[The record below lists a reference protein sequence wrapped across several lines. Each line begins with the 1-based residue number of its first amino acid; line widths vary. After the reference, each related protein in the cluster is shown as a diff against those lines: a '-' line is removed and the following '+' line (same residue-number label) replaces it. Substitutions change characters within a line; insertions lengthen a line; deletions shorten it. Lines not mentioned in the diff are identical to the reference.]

1 MFQKSVKNFPKF
13 AFRYRAKKYTKRED
27 SLFNSLD
34 RLLYSIMQKAL
45 LLSQISS
52 STVLLCG
59 FLWRKEVRSETLLIT
74 WRRRSVFAIFGLSS
88 IKSTQENLS
97 NNFLTR
103 KKIFLSAPTQKF
115 EVDTRFSAFFIGSR
129 DREKSFH
136 SGTIC
141 QNCYESLL
149 WKFVKCIE
157 LFTYSHLFTFVRTV
171 KFSRDL
177 Y

>member
-34 RLLYSIMQKAL
+34 RLLFSIMHKAL

-59 FLWRKEVRSETLLIT
+59 FLWRKEVCLETLLIT

-88 IKSTQENLS
+88 IKTTQENLS

-103 KKIFLSAPTQKF
+103 KRSFYRHQHRNLKLIQDSVHFLLDQET
-115 EVDTRFSAFFIGSR
+115 
-129 DREKSFH
+129 EKSHFIAEPSVKIAMSH
-136 SGTIC
+136 CFENSWNALNCLHTHIC
-141 QNCYESLL
+141 L
-149 WKFVKCIE
+149 
-157 LFTYSHLFTFVRTV
+157 HL
-171 KFSRDL
+171 
-177 Y
+177 